1 MIVVTALAA
10 YFFYKG
16 EMKQWHGFVLG
27 GLYVAYWVIAL
38 VMFSG
43 VPIGE

>member
-1 MIVVTALAA
+1 
-10 YFFYKG
+10 
-16 EMKQWHGFVLG
+16 MKRWHGYLLG
-27 GLYVAYWVIAL
+27 GCYVAYWVIAL